1 MKSRE
6 KTGKALNHEGTGM
19 FPAMCGPAQ
28 YHRAIGRLPEEV
40 GGFPADLREAG
51 HYTSNDVKTDYN
63 SRLPLQSLWNHD
75 GNHPMK
81 RNRNI

>member
-6 KTGKALNHEGTGM
+6 KIGKFLHHEGTGM
-19 FPAMCGPAQ
+19 FPTMCGPAQ
-28 YHRAIGRLPEEV
+28 HHRAIGRLPKGV
-40 GGFPADLREAG
+40 SGFPGDLREAG
-51 HYTSNDVKTDYN
+51 YYTSNDLKTDYN
-63 SRLPLQSLWNHD
+63 SRLPMKSLRTHD